1 MLSLTS
7 LYALRK
13 LRVFVL
19 KKKVSLENY
28 PWKPPT
34 IRISYWLTSQTPQP
48 YLAERSA

>member
-7 LYALRK
+7 LKAFRR
-13 LRVFVL
+13 LRVCVL
-19 KKKVSLENY
+19 KKKVSLENC

-34 IRISYWLTSQTPQP
+34 IRISVEFTSQTPQP